1 MTRFVSDLLL
11 RLKSFFSS
19 DLRRSNFGRMDGW
32 FIEFDGEIVG
42 ELIEYRQEDMFWDS
56 YRIVPKNE
64 LSEKIIAQKE
74 LWDKCKFRVK
84 NKRNSIYA
92 NGAFHLV
99 NQRLMEE

>member
-1 MTRFVSDLLL
+1 
-11 RLKSFFSS
+11 
-19 DLRRSNFGRMDGW
+19 MDGW

-64 LSEKIIAQKE
+64 LSEKIISQKE
-74 LWDKCKFRVK
+74 LWDKCKFRFK

-92 NGAFHLV
+92 NGAFSSGQPKADGRVMMRGLYI
-99 NQRLMEE
+99 